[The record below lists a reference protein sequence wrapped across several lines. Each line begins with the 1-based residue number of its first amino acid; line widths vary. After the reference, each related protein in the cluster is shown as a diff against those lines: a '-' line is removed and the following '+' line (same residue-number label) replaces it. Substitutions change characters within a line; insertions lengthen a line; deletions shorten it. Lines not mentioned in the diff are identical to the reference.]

1 MYKYMAKFL
10 DTFGISNEIAQL
22 IKGAKDKL
30 YIISPYLQIDERFK
44 QMLKDKDRMKLDVR
58 IIYREIKLQPQENNW
73 LKSLK
78 YIRTSLCKNLHAK
91 CYLNENEAIVTSMN
105 LYKFSQE
112 NNEEMG
118 IVVFKAEDEK
128 LYNDIYEEALRLNR
142 GSEEIKITVEK
153 VVPKEESNGSSKGHC
168 IRCGCEI
175 KKDPEHPYC
184 PTDYQK
190 WKKFEDAT
198 YEEKDGVCHIC
209 GKPNKSSMEKPACPD
224 CYKKNKK
231 LFKNF

>member
-1 MYKYMAKFL
+1 MSVILGVESTAH
-10 DTFGISNEIAQL
+10 TFG
-22 IKGAKDKL
+22 
-30 YIISPYLQIDERFK
+30 
-44 QMLKDKDRMKLDVR
+44 V
-58 IIYREIKLQPQENNW
+58 
-73 LKSLK
+73 
-78 YIRTSLCKNLHAK
+78 
-91 CYLNENEAIVTSMN
+91 
-105 LYKFSQE
+105 
-112 NNEEMG
+112 G
-118 IVVFKAEDEK
+118 IVKNGKILANIRAAYTTEK
-128 LYNDIYEEALRLNR
+128 GGIIPMDAAKHHEKKKYGIYEEALRLNR

-224 CYKKNKK
+224 CYKKNKI
-231 LFKNF
+231 LFENY